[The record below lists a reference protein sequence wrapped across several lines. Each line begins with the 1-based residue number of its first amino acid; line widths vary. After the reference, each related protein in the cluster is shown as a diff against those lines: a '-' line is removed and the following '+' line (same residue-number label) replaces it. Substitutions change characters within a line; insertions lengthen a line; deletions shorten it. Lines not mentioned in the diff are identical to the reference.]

1 MSKKKKKI
9 GKLDE
14 GYYTEAIDRAYIVAD
29 MIENVLIDHPV
40 FKKHKDLRKRVKRAQ
55 KLVLEAYQII
65 GGLTVDLFPEN
76 NIKYDNDPIMS

>member
-9 GKLDE
+9 RKLDE